1 MRFRSPLPIALAV
14 LGLFLL
20 PVSAQTSA
28 LADIQPG
35 TVGSNPSEFV
45 EFGGFLYFA
54 ADDPS
59 LGREL
64 FRTDGSAAN
73 TALFADL
80 NPGAAASNPTEL
92 TVVNGELYFQADDG
106 VNGAEL
112 WKTDGTVAGTVL
124 VADIRPGLLS
134 SQPRFMTGF
143 MGNVYFQADDG
154 ASGREL
160 WVTDGSA
167 AGTVLVMDINP
178 GFLPI
183 FGPNS
188 SNPSNLTASG
198 FTLFFTA
205 DDGSNGVEL
214 WGHDGF
220 STFLILDIFPGTGPP
235 FGNPNSSFPGNLVD
249 FGGFLMFSAT
259 DGVFGTELWT
269 SDGSPFGTFAV
280 ADLRAG
286 GSSFPADLTLFGGQ
300 LLFSADDGVNG
311 RELWSLANPF
321 AFPSL
326 LADVNPGPASSNPT
340 GLTAAATSLF
350 FAADDG
356 TVGTELWASDG
367 TALGTQLVADVA
379 AGAASSS
386 PTSITPLAGGPNVVF
401 VADDGPHGGEIWT
414 SDGSSAGTLLV
425 IDIEPCDASS
435 APDHLTPLGTA
446 VVFQASASATGSE
459 PWVTDGNPVPPL
471 GTGQPP
477 QPGMA
482 VMDLDGA
489 LEPGGAPVCSG
500 LPGPYAAQSTVGDL
514 ASLQFSGAPGQP
526 IILMSGAIN
535 PGVATFPNIGQLDIG
550 SGFDPFTGVL
560 SGITIV
566 ASGLDAGLLN
576 QIFVTS
582 AAGLVD
588 LQFTTPA
595 SLSGMQIGLQAFM
608 FNGGP
613 TVVSLSNAIAWTIL

>member
-1 MRFRSPLPIALAV
+1 MRIRSPQSIALAV
-14 LGLFLL
+14 LCLFALSA
-20 PVSAQTSA
+20 PAQTTV
-28 LADIQPG
+28 LADIQAG
-35 TVGSNPSEFV
+35 NVGSNPANFV
-45 EFGGFLYFA
+45 EFGGFVYFA

-64 FRTDGSAAN
+64 FRSDGTAAN
-73 TALFADL
+73 TALFMDL
-80 NPGAAASNPTEL
+80 NPGSAGSNPSDL
-92 TVVNGELYFQADDG
+92 AVVNGVLYFQADDG

-112 WKTDGTVAGTVL
+112 WKTDGTPGGTVL

-134 SQPRFMTGF
+134 SSPRFMTGF
-143 MGNVYFQADDG
+143 NGNVYFQADDG
-154 ASGREL
+154 MAGREL
-160 WVTDGSA
+160 WVTDGTA
-167 AGTVLVMDINP
+167 AGTTMVMDINP
-178 GFLPI
+178 GSLPI

-198 FTLFFTA
+198 FLLYFTA
-205 DDGSNGVEL
+205 DDGANGVEL
-214 WGHDGF
+214 WAHDGF
-220 STFLILDIFPGTGPP
+220 STFLVLDVFPGTGPP
-235 FGNPNSSFPGNLVD
+235 FGNANSSFPSNLID

-280 ADLRAG
+280 ADINSA
-286 GSSFPADLTLFGGQ
+286 GSSFPAELTLIGSQ
-300 LLFSADDGVNG
+300 LVFTADDGANG

-326 LADVNPGPASSNPT
+326 LVDVNPGPNSSNPT
-340 GLTAAATSLF
+340 GLTVSGGNLF

-356 TVGTELWASDG
+356 VNGSELWKSDG
-367 TALGTQLVADVA
+367 TAPGTQLVADIA
-379 AGAASSS
+379 AGSTSSS
-386 PTSITPLAGGPNVVF
+386 AASITPLAGGPNVVF
-401 VADDGPHGGEIWT
+401 VADDGPHGAEIWT
-414 SDGSSAGTLLV
+414 SDGTAAGTLLV
-425 IDIEPCDASS
+425 IDIDPCDSS
-435 APDHLTPLGTA
+435 SIPGDLTALGT
-446 VVFQASASATGSE
+446 VVIFQATAPGLGSE

-471 GTGQPP
+471 GTGQAP

-482 VMDLDGA
+482 VMDLNGA

-500 LPGPYAAQSTVGDL
+500 LPGPYAVQTSVGSL
-514 ASLQFSGAPGQP
+514 ASLQFSGAAGQP

-535 PGVATFPNIGQLDIG
+535 PGAATFPNIGQLDIG
-550 SGFDPFTGVL
+550 AGFDPITGLL

-582 AAGLVD
+582 AMGVVD

-595 SLSGMQIGLQAFM
+595 SLAGQQIGLQAFM